1 MIASPVS
8 VLPTSSSGGQLFVYE
23 YVLPGRRATPVHA
36 VQAMK
41 AVIARVS
48 PASVIMPGLS
58 PSPLTFRPYTSSP
71 KCSWTSSKA
80 ETCPAVQTSVPV
92 LGS

>member
-23 YVLPGRRATPVHA
+23 YTRPGRRATAVHA

-41 AVIARVS
+41 AVMARVS
-48 PASVIMPGLS
+48 SGSVIMAGLS
-58 PSPLTFRPYTSSP
+58 PSPLTFRS
-71 KCSWTSSKA
+71 
-80 ETCPAVQTSVPV
+80 
-92 LGS
+92 